1 MSFFKKKNKE
11 QVVEDDAVENLESTH
26 EDKRSKKRKKKKERD
41 MMSAIINESVTES
54 AIDDMRENTAFLC
67 ERDGKTLFVGLY
79 LNTEDIGGLDKKSRR
94 DETKGQIIEQINS
107 GSIKTFIPKTLLDN
121 ECMVIIP
128 TVDTLDIMDE
138 FSLLSGARYTVAL
151 VDLEDASVEDTGVE
165 CTYEQ
170 FTKVA
175 TEDII
180 IMDLLADL
188 GFEWALDEET
198 ESDEQEEEHSE
209 ENEESNDFD
218 DDLLKDADDTEFE
231 NDDVNDYEEEFED
244 DIEEPSFSDEDLNET
259 EHFTGEKQYEDEEEN
274 ELEDED
280 YGDNSDESEKI
291 VDNTAVENA
300 IKRRFYSDELGLEV
314 TTEPF
319 DLQFLQANTFVPFPE
334 NREEGWIN
342 NYLNEYSKEA
352 NLKLKKLHEDNLFKM
367 RNDYFNLLSKYVAKV
382 RDDLDYEDMSTDYGQ
397 RYKMILQNQADKK
410 ADIPHLVSEK
420 KSELERK
427 WAEKL
432 EEVGNEAKLNAI
444 SKYRARLESQHEND
458 IMQIEPNM
466 NLEIDYKVEEQIRQ
480 MHDDRKRD
488 AANLLDAGISA
499 TLQNVYD
506 EYLNCLEQ
514 EKEEYKKMHEV
525 IMNFLDENRK
535 DDIAHTKALAEE
547 LAQSEKAEKVASE
560 YEAKIKAQAA
570 EFASRV
576 EELNATALNNKLA
589 NEKEIESLKA
599 EHERKINHKEEEA
612 EKLQE
617 KIEKLIEDY
626 AKLDEKKEAEYSA
639 RLQALK
645 DANENAEARYDL
657 LAKSQKRGNMI
668 SIALSVVLAVATC
681 AIGVLVG
688 SNMKL
693 NSVNNNVKTE
703 VVKEVNNDVDANSN
717 K

>member
-11 QVVEDDAVENLESTH
+11 QDVEDGAVETAESTH

-41 MMSAIINESVTES
+41 MMASIINESVTES
-54 AIDDMRENTAFLC
+54 AIDDMRENIAFLC

-107 GSIKTFIPKTLLDN
+107 GSIKTFIPRSLLDN

-138 FSLLSGARYTVAL
+138 FSLLYGARYTVAL
-151 VDLEDASVEDTGVE
+151 VDLEGASVEDTGVE
-165 CTYEQ
+165 CNYEQ

-175 TEDII
+175 TEDIT

-188 GFEWALDEET
+188 GFEWALD
-198 ESDEQEEEHSE
+198 DEEEPEKE
-209 ENEESNDFD
+209 EEQHEDAEESNDFD

-231 NDDVNDYEEEFED
+231 DYGSNEEEFED

-274 ELEDED
+274 EQEDED
-280 YGDNSDESEKI
+280 YGDNSDESEEI
-291 VDNTAVENA
+291 VDSDTVAQE
-300 IKRRFYSDELGLEV
+300 IKRKFYSDELGLEV

-319 DLQFLQANTFVPFPE
+319 DLQFLQSNTFVPFPE

-382 RDDLDYEDMSTDYGQ
+382 RDDLDYEDMNTAYGQ
-397 RYKMILQNQADKK
+397 RYKMILQNQADAK
-410 ADIPHLVSEK
+410 ADIPRLVSEK
-420 KSELERK
+420 KSKLEQK

-444 SKYRARLESQHEND
+444 SKYRARLEAQHEND
-458 IMQIEPNM
+458 IMQLEPNM
-466 NLEIDYKVEEQIRQ
+466 NLDIDYKTEDQIRK
-480 MHDDRKRD
+480 MHEDRKRE
-488 AANLLDAGISA
+488 AASLLDAGVSA

-506 EYLNCLEQ
+506 DYLNCLEQ

-547 LAQSEKAEKVASE
+547 LAQIEKAEKVASE

-599 EHERKINHKEEEA
+599 EHERKLNHKEEEA

-617 KIEKLIEDY
+617 KIEKLTEDY

-703 VVKEVNNDVDANSN
+703 VVREVNNDVDANSN

>member
-1 MSFFKKKNKE
+1 
-11 QVVEDDAVENLESTH
+11 
-26 EDKRSKKRKKKKERD
+26 
-41 MMSAIINESVTES
+41 
-54 AIDDMRENTAFLC
+54 
-67 ERDGKTLFVGLY
+67 
-79 LNTEDIGGLDKKSRR
+79 
-94 DETKGQIIEQINS
+94 
-107 GSIKTFIPKTLLDN
+107 
-121 ECMVIIP
+121 
-128 TVDTLDIMDE
+128 
-138 FSLLSGARYTVAL
+138 
-151 VDLEDASVEDTGVE
+151 
-165 CTYEQ
+165 
-170 FTKVA
+170 
-175 TEDII
+175 
-180 IMDLLADL
+180 
-188 GFEWALDEET
+188 
-198 ESDEQEEEHSE
+198 
-209 ENEESNDFD
+209 
-218 DDLLKDADDTEFE
+218 
-231 NDDVNDYEEEFED
+231 
-244 DIEEPSFSDEDLNET
+244 
-259 EHFTGEKQYEDEEEN
+259 
-274 ELEDED
+274 
-280 YGDNSDESEKI
+280 
-291 VDNTAVENA
+291 
-300 IKRRFYSDELGLEV
+300 
-314 TTEPF
+314 
-319 DLQFLQANTFVPFPE
+319 
-334 NREEGWIN
+334 
-342 NYLNEYSKEA
+342 
-352 NLKLKKLHEDNLFKM
+352 M

-382 RDDLDYEDMSTDYGQ
+382 RDDLDYEDISTDYGQ

-410 ADIPHLVSEK
+410 ADIPRLVSEK

-466 NLEIDYKVEEQIRQ
+466 NLEIDCKTEEQIRK

-506 EYLNCLEQ
+506 EYVNCLEQ

-599 EHERKINHKEEEA
+599 EHERKLNHKEEEA
-612 EKLQE
+612 ERLQE

-688 SNMKL
+688 SSMKL

-703 VVKEVNNDVDANSN
+703 VVREVNNDVDANSN

>member
-11 QVVEDDAVENLESTH
+11 QIVEDGAVETVESTH

-41 MMSAIINESVTES
+41 MMASIINESVTES

-107 GSIKTFIPKTLLDN
+107 GSIKTFIPRSLLDN

-165 CTYEQ
+165 CNYEQ

-175 TEDII
+175 TEDIT

-188 GFEWALDEET
+188 GFEWALD
-198 ESDEQEEEHSE
+198 DEEEPEKE
-209 ENEESNDFD
+209 EEEEQHEDAEESNDFD

-231 NDDVNDYEEEFED
+231 DYDSNEEEFED

-274 ELEDED
+274 EQEDED
-280 YGDNSDESEKI
+280 YGDNSDESEEI
-291 VDNTAVENA
+291 VDSDTVAQE
-300 IKRRFYSDELGLEV
+300 IKRKFYSDELGLEV

-367 RNDYFNLLSKYVAKV
+367 RNDYFNLLSKYVAKI
-382 RDDLDYEDMSTDYGQ
+382 RDDLDYEDMNTAYGQ
-397 RYKMILQNQADKK
+397 RYKMILQNQADAK

-420 KSELERK
+420 KSKLEQK

-444 SKYRARLESQHEND
+444 SKYRARLEAQHEND
-458 IMQIEPNM
+458 IMQLEPNM
-466 NLEIDYKVEEQIRQ
+466 NLDIEYKTEDQIRK
-480 MHDDRKRD
+480 MHEDRKRE
-488 AANLLDAGISA
+488 AASLLDAGVSA
-499 TLQNVYD
+499 TLRNVYD

-547 LAQSEKAEKVASE
+547 LAQIEKAEKVASE

-589 NEKEIESLKA
+589 NEKEIETLKA
-599 EHERKINHKEEEA
+599 EHERKLSHKEEEA
-612 EKLQE
+612 ERLQE

-703 VVKEVNNDVDANSN
+703 VVREVNNDVDANSN

>member
-1 MSFFKKKNKE
+1 MSLFKKKNK
-11 QVVEDDAVENLESTH
+11 QQAVEDGAVETAESTH

-41 MMSAIINESVTES
+41 MMASIINESVTES
-54 AIDDMRENTAFLC
+54 AIDDMRENTAFLF

-107 GSIKTFIPKTLLDN
+107 GSIKTFIPRSLLDN

-165 CTYEQ
+165 CNYEQ

-175 TEDII
+175 TEDIT

-188 GFEWALDEET
+188 GFEWALDDEEET
-198 ESDEQEEEHSE
+198 EKE
-209 ENEESNDFD
+209 EESNDFD
-218 DDLLKDADDTEFE
+218 DDLLKDADRTEF
-231 NDDVNDYEEEFED
+231 DDYGSNEEKFED
-244 DIEEPSFSDEDLNET
+244 DTEEPSFSDEDLNEN

-280 YGDNSDESEKI
+280 YGDNSDESEEI
-291 VDNTAVENA
+291 VDSDTVAQE
-300 IKRRFYSDELGLEV
+300 IKRKFYSDELGLEV

-319 DLQFLQANTFVPFPE
+319 DLQFLQSNTFVPFPE
-334 NREEGWIN
+334 DREEGWIN

-382 RDDLDYEDMSTDYGQ
+382 RDDLDYEDMNTAYGQ
-397 RYKMILQNQADKK
+397 RYKMILQNQADAK
-410 ADIPHLVSEK
+410 ADIPRLVSEK
-420 KSELERK
+420 KSKLEQK

-444 SKYRARLESQHEND
+444 SKYRARLEAQHEND
-458 IMQIEPNM
+458 IMQLEPNM
-466 NLEIDYKVEEQIRQ
+466 NLDIDYKTEDQIRK
-480 MHDDRKRD
+480 MHEDRKRE
-488 AANLLDAGISA
+488 AASLLDAGVSA

-547 LAQSEKAEKVASE
+547 LAQIEKAEKVASE

-599 EHERKINHKEEEA
+599 EHERKMNHKEEEA

-703 VVKEVNNDVDANSN
+703 VVREVNNDVDANSN

>member
-11 QVVEDDAVENLESTH
+11 QVVEDGAVENLESTH
-26 EDKRSKKRKKKKERD
+26 EDKRSKKRKKKKARD
-41 MMSAIINESVTES
+41 MMSSIINESVTES

-151 VDLEDASVEDTGVE
+151 VDLEDASVEDTGFE
-165 CTYEQ
+165 CNYEQ

-175 TEDII
+175 TEDIT

-188 GFEWALDEET
+188 GFEWAGEQEDESET
-198 ESDEQEEEHSE
+198 EEEYSE
-209 ENEESNDFD
+209 ENEEESNDFD
-218 DDLLKDADDTEFE
+218 DDLLKDADETEFE
-231 NDDVNDYEEEFED
+231 NDDANDYEEFED

-274 ELEDED
+274 ESEDED

-334 NREEGWIN
+334 DREEGWIN

-432 EEVGNEAKLNAI
+432 EEVGNEARLNAI

-466 NLEIDYKVEEQIRQ
+466 NLEIDHKTEEQIRQ

-703 VVKEVNNDVDANSN
+703 VVKEVNNDVDANST

>member
-1 MSFFKKKNKE
+1 MSLFKKKNKG
-11 QVVEDDAVENLESTH
+11 QAVEDGAVETAESTH

-41 MMSAIINESVTES
+41 MMASIINESVTES

-67 ERDGKTLFVGLY
+67 ERDEKTLFVGLY

-107 GSIKTFIPKTLLDN
+107 GSIKTFIPRSLLDN

-128 TVDTLDIMDE
+128 TVDTLDTMDE

-165 CTYEQ
+165 CNYEQ

-175 TEDII
+175 TEDIT

-188 GFEWALDEET
+188 GFEWVLDEE
-198 ESDEQEEEHSE
+198 EEPEQEEHSKE
-209 ENEESNDFD
+209 EEESNDLD
-218 DDLLKDADDTEFE
+218 DDLLKDADDTEF
-231 NDDVNDYEEEFED
+231 DDYGSNEEEEFED
-244 DIEEPSFSDEDLNET
+244 DTEEPSFSDEDLNEN
-259 EHFTGEKQYEDEEEN
+259 EHFIGEKQYEDEEEN
-274 ELEDED
+274 ESEDED
-280 YGDNSDESEKI
+280 YDDNSDESEKI
-291 VDNTAVENA
+291 VDSDTVAQE
-300 IKRRFYSDELGLEV
+300 IKRKFYSDELGLEV

-319 DLQFLQANTFVPFPE
+319 DLQFLQSNTFVPFPE
-334 NREEGWIN
+334 DREEGWIN

-410 ADIPHLVSEK
+410 ADIPRLVSEK

-444 SKYRARLESQHEND
+444 SKYRARLESQHEID

-466 NLEIDYKVEEQIRQ
+466 NLEIDYKTEEQIRK

-488 AANLLDAGISA
+488 AANLLDVGISA

-506 EYLNCLEQ
+506 EYSNCLEQ

-599 EHERKINHKEEEA
+599 EHERKMNHKEEEA